1 MQQSNLT
8 FHRQV
13 SQQKQHSKQPAQVS
27 QWPGQLLGS
36 TSMLHT
42 QNSVSSQQGIS
53 GKPPPAQ
60 LSTKLTSLGSAAGR
74 DQAAAVGALK
84 SMPKGGVRASTT
96 TGAAA
101 AAAASDTMSWNPV
114 RLMSPF
120 KTSGA
125 QAAGQASGANADKVN
140 LTLPDS
146 TILDSLIKHLWH
158 RCFMLLCSTLHL
170 SKLSLGKCFIA
181 LCLLFEQFRRIPL
194 KYD

>member
-1 MQQSNLT
+1 MQQSNLAL
-8 FHRQV
+8 HRQA

-27 QWPGQLLGS
+27 QRPGQLPGS

-101 AAAASDTMSWNPV
+101 AAAASHTMSWNPV

-120 KTSGA
+120 ETSGA
-125 QAAGQASGANADKVN
+125 QAAGQASGAIADKVN
-140 LTLPDS
+140 LILPDS
-146 TILDSLIKHLWH
+146 TILDSLIKHLWQH
-158 RCFMLLCSTLHL
+158 CVMLLCSTLHCVQAVTR
-170 SKLSLGKCFIA
+170 KTFHCA
-181 LCLLFEQFRRIPL
+181 MPVV
-194 KYD
+194 